1 MFPFKFPMF
10 SSTVFP
16 IAPCF
21 NSICFAQSP
30 HLYIGGWAKEEAIHF
45 SM

>member
-10 SSTVFP
+10 SSRVFP

-21 NSICFAQSP
+21 NPICFAQSP
-30 HLYIGGWAKEEAIHF
+30 HILTYI
-45 SM
+45 